1 MVLLCDMVDRGTL
14 IQPFQTPDLRA
25 LLHSGNLLQSQEVML
40 MWIDGCAATITL
52 NKGRVRTNTPVSIH
66 ED

>member
-1 MVLLCDMVDRGTL
+1 MVALCDMVDRDSP
-14 IQPFQTPDLRA
+14 IYPFKSLGLNAP
-25 LLHSGNLLQSQEVML
+25 LHSGNLLQSQEVML

-52 NKGRVRTNTPVSIH
+52 NKGRVPTGITVSIH